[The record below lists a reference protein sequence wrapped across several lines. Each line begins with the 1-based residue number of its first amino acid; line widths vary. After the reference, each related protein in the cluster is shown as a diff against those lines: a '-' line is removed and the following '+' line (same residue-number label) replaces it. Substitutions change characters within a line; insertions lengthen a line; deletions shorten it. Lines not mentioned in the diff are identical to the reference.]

1 MAHFFKWRDVD
12 RVIRNGVTLVCNE
25 DARVWLPQALYNLA
39 SIYNKFAKVCRNSP
53 PVELHYPEPDIIET
67 PELTEDTFLTEAE
80 IDLKVIID
88 KLVSL
93 ESLFQELKI
102 AIENIN
108 INLDV
113 DIINNLNTILLE
125 LRELDTTSILDRLEA
140 LEVNVVGFRTDQ
152 TAFNQAIN
160 TRLYQMV
167 ETEYLHYEA
176 ILTKLDGIDQLV
188 NSIFNI
194 IKT

>member
-1 MAHFFKWRDVD
+1 MPHFLKWRDVD
-12 RVIRNGVTLVCNE
+12 RIIRNGVTLVCNE

-53 PVELHYPEPDIIET
+53 PVELRYPEPDIIET
-67 PELTEDTFLTEAE
+67 PELEEDTFLDELDV
-80 IDLKVIID
+80 DLKVVID
-88 KLVSL
+88 KLVNL

-102 AIENIN
+102 AIGDIN

-125 LRELDTTSILDRLEA
+125 LRGLDTTAILDRLEA
-140 LEVNVVGFRTDQ
+140 LEVNVTGFRTDQ

-160 TRLYQMV
+160 TRLYNMV
-167 ETEYLHYEA
+167 ETEYLHYEG
-176 ILTKLDGIDQLV
+176 ILLKLDGMDQLL